1 MFLSSQS
8 SMRVERFGTRAF
20 SNFAK
25 FSVVMAIFAATLA
38 LAIPATLSAQTA
50 TGTVRGTVMDPDAA
64 IIPGAAIALTPASGA
79 PILAKSG
86 SDGTYRIAVP
96 AGVYTLTVSMPNF
109 ATMSKTGLKIVAGQT
124 IAFDAKL
131 VVGEQTQV
139 INVTSDAITVS
150 VDADSN
156 ASSTIIR
163 GKDLEALSDDPD
175 ELSSE
180 LSALAGPSAGPNGG
194 QIYVDGFTGG
204 QLPPKSSIREIRI
217 NQNPFSAQ
225 FDRLGYGRVEVFT
238 KPGTDKFHGNFN
250 INGNP
255 SQFNSGDP
263 LTPTIT
269 QPPYHTIFLQGNIT
283 GPVTRA
289 SSFSIG
295 GSHRN
300 IQDNTITNAQIPVD
314 STGAFCPPG
323 SSACLPVPVR
333 FQFAN
338 PFPQIRTEVTPRF
351 DLALGEKN
359 TLTTRFQYVRN
370 ETANNGTGGPDLPET
385 AFNSTSQNSE
395 IQISDT
401 QTFSPRLINEMR
413 FEYERGRDSQTALN
427 HTPSVNVSGL
437 FNSGGSFLQDSSVHN
452 DHIEFQNYTSLAL
465 AKNFI
470 RLGGRLRINREAE
483 NSQAGS
489 NGSFIY
495 NSFADYLV
503 NKIGQFS
510 LTRVN
515 VPAVRATL
523 ADVGLYFEDD
533 WKARPNLTLTYG
545 LRYEAQ
551 NNISDHHD
559 IAPRVSFAYGLGKVK
574 TAPKTVIRGGFGMFY
589 SRFDLGNVINVA
601 RENGTVTTQYTVNTA
616 PAGCAPGPLG
626 TPITQ
631 AIIAS
636 CTAGASAGGNTTYTK
651 AADLRTPYILQFA
664 LGADQQLSRFGT
676 VSVNYLHARG
686 VHQFASQNAA
696 YPLTGIPAPGAPVVY
711 QYFSEGVFNQNQL
724 IVNANFRAGRWLSL
738 FGYYAIN
745 SANGD
750 TSGAG
755 SFITVPHNIAADYGR
770 TTFAIRNRVF
780 MAGSISLPHSIQ
792 VSPFLIAQSGNPYN
806 VVIGSDLNGD
816 SIRNERPAF
825 GPANG
830 IPAGTAGSNT
840 IANCG
845 SFVAPP
851 IGVRYTPVP
860 INDCTGPS
868 LFTLNFRAIKSIGFG
883 PRTSP
888 AVAANAGGGGPV
900 RGGPGGGGRD
910 RGRAFGG
917 GGGGTGKRY
926 NLGLGLIVQNVFA
939 NHDFNVPNGTLN
951 SQLFGQSTQLA
962 GNAYSTNSA
971 LRRIIL
977 STSFN
982 F

>member
-1 MFLSSQS
+1 MYRS
-8 SMRVERFGTRAF
+8 SMSSRSSLRIRLFGKRALVTLIA
-20 SNFAK
+20 S
-25 FSVVMAIFAATLA
+25 ILAATFA
-38 LAIPATLSAQTA
+38 LSIPAPLSAQTA
-50 TGTVRGTVMDPDAA
+50 TGTVRGLVTDPDAA
-64 IIPGAAIALTPASGA
+64 IIPGAAITLTPASGA
-79 PILAKSG
+79 AIASKSG
-86 SDGTYRIAVP
+86 SDGTYRIAAP

-109 ATMSKTGLKIVAGQT
+109 ATMSKTGLKIVAGQA
-124 IAFDAKL
+124 IALDAKL
-131 VVGEQTQV
+131 IVGEQTQV
-139 INVTSDAITVS
+139 IDVTSDAIAVS
-150 VDADSN
+150 VDQDSN
-156 ASSTIIR
+156 ASSTVIK

-204 QLPPKSSIREIRI
+204 QLPPKSSIREIRV

-250 INGNP
+250 INGDP
-255 SQFNSGDP
+255 SQFNSGNP

-295 GSHRN
+295 GSHRD
-300 IQDNTITNAQIPVD
+300 IQDDTITNAKIPVD

-323 SSACLPVPVR
+323 NLSCTQVP

-338 PFPQIRTEVTPRF
+338 YFPQIRTEVSPRF

-359 TLTTRFQYVRN
+359 TLTTRFQYVRSD
-370 ETANNGTGGPDLPET
+370 TTNNGTGGPDLPET
-385 AFNSTSQNSE
+385 AFNTTSQESE
-395 IQISDT
+395 IQVSDT

-413 FEYERGRDSQTALN
+413 FEFERGRDSQTALN
-427 HTPSVNVSGL
+427 HTPSVAVSGL
-437 FNSGGSFLQDSSVHN
+437 FNSGGSSLQNSSVHN
-452 DHIEFQNYTSLAL
+452 DHVEVQNYTSLAL
-465 AKNFI
+465 ARNFI
-470 RLGGRLRINREAE
+470 RMGARLRINREAE
-483 NSQAGS
+483 NSQAGT
-489 NGSFIY
+489 NGFFVY
-495 NSFADYLV
+495 NTFTDYLS
-503 NKIGQFS
+503 NTIGQFS

-515 VPAVRATL
+515 VPAMRATV
-523 ADVGLYFEDD
+523 ADLGLYLEDD
-533 WKARPNLTLTYG
+533 WKARPNLTVTYG
-545 LRYEAQ
+545 FRYEAQ

-559 IAPRVSFAYGLGKVK
+559 IAPRVSFAYGLGSSK

-589 SRFDLGNVINVA
+589 TRFDLGNVITLA
-601 RENGTVTTQYTVNTA
+601 RENGTVTTLFTLNGSS
-616 PAGCAPGPLG
+616 PGCSPSNVGA
-626 TPITQ
+626 
-631 AIIAS
+631 
-636 CTAGASAGGNTTYTK
+636 CTTGVAAGGNTTYTRT
-651 AADLRTPYILQFA
+651 AGLRTPYILQFA
-664 LGADQQLSRFGT
+664 LGADQQVSRFGT

-738 FGYYAIN
+738 FGYYATN
-745 SANGD
+745 YANGD
-750 TSGAG
+750 TSGID

-770 TTFAIRNRVF
+770 TTFAVRNRLF

-792 VSPFLIAQSGNPYN
+792 ISPFMVAQSGNPYN

-816 SIRNERPAF
+816 SIRNERPVF

-830 IPAGTAGSNT
+830 IAAGTAGTNT
-840 IANCG
+840 IAGCG

-851 IGVRYTPVP
+851 LGVAYTPVP
-860 INDCTGPS
+860 INLCTGPS
-868 LFTLNFRAIKSIGFG
+868 LFTLNFRMTKSIGLG
-883 PRTSP
+883 PRTD
-888 AVAANAGGGGPV
+888 AAIAAAANAASHDHGGVGGPRGGRGGGAGIFGAGGGGS
-900 RGGPGGGGRD
+900 GR
-910 RGRAFGG
+910 
-917 GGGGTGKRY
+917 RY
-926 NLGLGLIVQNVFA
+926 NVGFGVIVQNIFA
-939 NHDFNVPNGTLN
+939 NHDFANPNGTLN
-951 SQLFGQSTQLA
+951 SQLFGQSTQLV
-962 GNAYSTNSA
+962 GRAYSTNAA
-971 LRRIIL
+971 LRRISL